1 MTGRKMCIELRGV
14 KVRLGFAAAAVA
26 ACLLNTVSPALLAAG
41 AFGVL
46 IHELTHL
53 LLMRYFGCRRPRV
66 EILPG
71 GVKIVSAE
79 FETLGY
85 RPASVCLL
93 GAPAVN
99 LLSAAAFYAAAVITG
114 ADLLRYAAVG
124 NFLLGA
130 VNLLP
135 MPFLD
140 GGRALEYLL
149 YCRCSIQASRNA
161 VRKTGAVCLL
171 LMAAIS
177 VCLLIKRIYP
187 VGYFLFFGYCLV
199 SQTSAMAKK

>member
-1 MTGRKMCIELRGV
+1 MCIELRGT

-26 ACLLNTVSPALLAAG
+26 ACLMNTVSPALLAAG
-41 AFGVL
+41 ALGVL

-53 LLMRYFGCRRPRV
+53 LLMRYFGCRHSRV

-85 RPASVCLL
+85 RQASICLL

-99 LLSAAAFYAAAVITG
+99 LLLSAVFSAAKASYGYEWMRDAAA
-114 ADLLRYAAVG
+114 G
-124 NFLLGA
+124 NLLLGA

-140 GGRALEYLL
+140 GGRSLEYLL
-149 YCRCSIQASRNA
+149 SCRISVQAARSA

-171 LMAAIS
+171 LMAAYS
-177 VCLLIKRIYP
+177 VFLFLTGHCP
-187 VGYFLFFGYCLV
+187 VGFLLFFGYCLAAQL
-199 SQTSAMAKK
+199 SGMAKK

>member
-1 MTGRKMCIELRGV
+1 MCIELRGV
-14 KVRLGFAAAAVA
+14 KIRLGFIAAAVC
-26 ACLLNTVSPALLAAG
+26 ACLLNNASPALLAAG
-41 AFGVL
+41 TFGVM

-85 RPASVCLL
+85 RQASVCLL

-99 LLSAAAFYAAAVITG
+99 LLSAAALYAAVVMTDV
-114 ADLLRYAAVG
+114 DLLRYGAAG
-124 NFLLGA
+124 NLLLGA

-149 YCRCSIQASRNA
+149 YCRFSAQSARAI
-161 VRKTGAVCLL
+161 VRKTGVVCLL
-171 LMAAIS
+171 LMAALS
-177 VCLLIKRIYP
+177 VYLLTMRIYP

-199 SQTSAMAKK
+199 SQVSCMTKK